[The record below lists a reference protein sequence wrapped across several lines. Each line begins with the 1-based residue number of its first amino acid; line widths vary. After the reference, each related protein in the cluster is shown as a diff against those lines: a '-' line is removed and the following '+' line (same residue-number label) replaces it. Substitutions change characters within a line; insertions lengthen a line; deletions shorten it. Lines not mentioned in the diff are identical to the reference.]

1 MEALHVFLS
10 NEVFSAK
17 VISLQDMFVILAII
31 AVCYCAQRYINPQA
45 VLKRKWVDAPLNVKS
60 ATKGDR
66 RQRQSRRSAAPRQHI
81 VSISQ
86 SLHKTIEAMVNSQYV
101 LKDKTQ
107 YRSIFQTPLK
117 DNLHQLRCLANE
129 LERNAMPINSDGESP
144 TVKRA
149 EVIKGSHTA
158 PVNSSYVLMDIVPGL
173 QDYAALQGMK
183 LSLYENAS
191 TYLDVNAGVV
201 DKILRELVLNAIKHN
216 QAGTDITLKCSFA
229 NELAVFEISD
239 NGEGIAASITN
250 KVNAIASNT
259 RLRNRRLSDAESYF
273 NLTTIGAMTCK
284 LGGSMEIT
292 SALGLGTAVRISLPT
307 IPILVCRQKK
317 ALSYQVTPVQKPI
330 NERRHVL
337 YVGKHPHGANII
349 NSLFDEQYN
358 VFIHTHFD
366 QALKAIFMIE
376 PDLIIVD
383 FSWQPAL
390 CIQFCAFIR
399 GSKTLSNVPF
409 ISINSAMDQVLRA
422 KMYANGVSAIVEKPL
437 DVKELS
443 AVANNLMSNHS
454 VLKGEVNEKDAEYD
468 VVTEHHEAD
477 YKCGFVQDIAR
488 VIEQGYRNES
498 FNRFEASDSL
508 HMSEKTLQRRMTKY
522 FAMSF
527 TQYLRKY
534 RLEKAREQLIKGECV
549 TNVTF
554 DVGFNSSSYF
564 GQCFKQEYGHPPSM
578 LSKET
583 H

>member
-17 VISLQDMFVILAII
+17 VISLQDIFFILAII
-31 AVCYCAQRYINPQA
+31 TICYYLKCYLKPLAVS
-45 VLKRKWVDAPLNVKS
+45 KRNKAHAALNVKD
-60 ATKGDR
+60 AAKGER
-66 RQRQSRRSAAPRQHI
+66 RQRQSRRSVAPRQHI

-86 SLHKTIEAMVNSQYV
+86 SIHTAIEAMVNSQYV
-101 LKDKTQ
+101 LKDRTQ
-107 YRSIFQTPLK
+107 YRSVFQTPLK

-129 LERNAMPINSDGESP
+129 LERNAMPINSNGESP

-149 EVIKGSHTA
+149 EPIKGVRTA
-158 PVNSSYVLMDIVPGL
+158 PVNTSYVLMDIVPGL

-191 TYLDVNAGVV
+191 AYLNVNAGLV
-201 DKILRELVLNAIKHN
+201 DKMLRELVLNAIKHN
-216 QAGTDITLKCSFA
+216 QAGTDITLTCSFA
-229 NELAVFEISD
+229 NGLAIFEVGD
-239 NGEGIAASITN
+239 NGNGISSSITN
-250 KVNAIASNT
+250 KVNAIANNT

-273 NLTTIGAMTCK
+273 SLTTIGEMTCK
-284 LGGSMEIT
+284 LGGSLEIT
-292 SALGLGTAVRISLPT
+292 SALGLRTEVRISLPT
-307 IPILVCRQKK
+307 KPIMVCRHEK
-317 ALSYQVTPVQKPI
+317 ALPYQVLTVQKPI
-330 NERRHVL
+330 NERKYIL
-337 YVGKHPHGANII
+337 YVGKHPHGANIMH
-349 NSLFDEQYN
+349 SLFNGQYN
-358 VFIHTHFD
+358 VFTYTHFD
-366 QALKAIFMIE
+366 QALKSIFMIE
-376 PDLIIVD
+376 PDLVIAD

-422 KMYANGVSAIVEKPL
+422 KMYANGISAIVEKPL
-437 DVKELS
+437 DVNELS
-443 AVANNLMSNHS
+443 AVADNLMSNHS
-454 VLKGEVNEKDAEYD
+454 VLRDEINEKDAVYEA
-468 VVTEHHEAD
+468 VTERTEPS
-477 YKCGFVQDIAR
+477 YRCSFVQDIAR

-508 HMSEKTLQRRMTKY
+508 HMSEKTLQRRMTKH

-534 RLEKAREQLIKGECV
+534 RLEKAKEQLIKGECV

-564 GQCFKQEYGHPPSM
+564 GQCFKQEYGYPPSM
-578 LSKET
+578 LKET